1 MAKEFIRHL
10 DYYGF
15 PDQNTFTSEGNVD
28 LSDIRKKN
36 EEQDEAIRHIGRME
50 HVTHRELHEVDMK
63 HTDWNK
69 GQDVGIR
76 NLFSGLTAVKEFSND
91 MADTVSAMSNNIESI
106 SGDISTINDEI
117 EEIIEIIGGDT
128 GGTSIKEEVEELSGK
143 VESLSGEFI
152 TYSAETK
159 EYLDRYADSARR
171 TFARKDS
178 VYTKDE
184 IDTKL
189 SASTYDMATK
199 TWVGDNFVSKL
210 YAEDV
215 YAKKE
220 DLVGIN
226 GKIIELSG
234 TTSAKFKMIDESL
247 SGLTN
252 HIEDL
257 SRDADARID
266 AVESSVTQFNIRV
279 AAVENGLVTKADA
292 TALTDT
298 YVELN
303 NKIGN
308 LESNKVDKSSYQT
321 DMTNVGIQIN
331 NLSLAKADKTAL
343 DSTNAEVAQVRG
355 LVNTEENNRITADT
369 RLENMITAITSDTQD
384 IKDKNVE
391 QDNAI
396 EDLDD
401 RLAQE
406 IQDRI
411 DGDEALLGQPSD
423 STTATTIYGAR
434 KEAVNQA
441 NRAISE
447 ATTLAQD
454 AKSQAINYTNTKFD
468 AVEGLISGLATQ
480 AYVISADNEVRSELR
495 SEISSTATSLSYS
508 ISGETSRAS
517 TVENE
522 LRNDVNSHT
531 NSISTIQS
539 RLGALTAWLGT
550 DPSQYDDSGN
560 GVIDDMHREIHT
572 INNNINK
579 IVQQLRDNYNINITL

>member
-36 EEQDEAIRHIGRME
+36 EEQDEAIRHIGKME

-69 GQDVGIR
+69 GQDAGIR

-91 MADTVSAMSNNIESI
+91 MADTVSAMNNNIESI

-128 GGTSIKEEVEELSGK
+128 GGTSIKDEVEELSGK

-210 YAEDV
+210 YAEDI

-279 AAVENGLVTKADA
+279 AAVENGLTAKADRS
-292 TALTDT
+292 ALTESYAVLD
-298 YVELN
+298 E
-303 NKIGN
+303 KIAK
-308 LESNKVDKSSYQT
+308 KVDKTSYQT
-321 DMTNVGIQIN
+321 DLTNIGIQIRN
-331 NLSLAKADKTAL
+331 LDAAKANQLSLDQ
-343 DSTNAEVAQVRG
+343 TNAEVTQVRG

-391 QDNAI
+391 QDDAI

-401 RLAQE
+401 RLTQE

-411 DGDEALLGQPSD
+411 AGDEALLGQPSD
-423 STTATTIYGAR
+423 SNTATTIYGAR
-434 KEAVNQA
+434 KEAENQG
-441 NRAISE
+441 NRAILE
-447 ATTLAQD
+447 AQTLAQD
-454 AKSQAINYTNTKFD
+454 AKSQAMNYTDTKID

-480 AYVISADNEVRSELR
+480 AYVIDADNDVRSELR

-517 TVENE
+517 RVENE
-522 LRNDVNSHT
+522 LRRDVDTHT
-531 NSISTIQS
+531 NTISTIQS
-539 RLGALTAWLGT
+539 RLLALTAWLGT
-550 DPSQYDDSGN
+550 DPTLYDDSGN
-560 GVIDDMHREIHT
+560 GVIDAMHREIHT

>member
-36 EEQDEAIRHIGRME
+36 DEQDEAIRHIGRME

-91 MADTVSAMSNNIESI
+91 MADTVSAMSNDIEVI
-106 SGDISTINDEI
+106 SGNVNTINDEI
-117 EEIIEIIGGDT
+117 EEIFEIIGGDT
-128 GGTSIKEEVEELSGK
+128 GGTSIKEKVEELSGK

-152 TYSAETK
+152 IYSAETN
-159 EYLDRYADSARR
+159 EYLDKYADSARR

-184 IDTKL
+184 VDTKL

-210 YAEDV
+210 YAEDT

-226 GKIIELSG
+226 GRIIELSG
-234 TTSAKFKMIDESL
+234 TTSAKFKMVDESL

-279 AAVENGLVTKADA
+279 AAVENGLVSKADRS
-292 TALTDT
+292 ALTESYAVLD
-298 YVELN
+298 E
-303 NKIGN
+303 KIAK
-308 LESNKVDKSSYQT
+308 KVDKASYET
-321 DMTNVGIQIN
+321 ALEGIGIQIR
-331 NLSLAKADKTAL
+331 NLDAAKADKTAL

-391 QDNAI
+391 QDDAI

-411 DGDEALLGQPSD
+411 ASDEALLGQPSD
-423 STTATTIYGAR
+423 STTATTIYGTR
-434 KEAVNQA
+434 KEAENQA
-441 NRAISE
+441 NRAILE
-447 ATTLAQD
+447 AQNLASS
-454 AKSQAINYTNTKFD
+454 ATSQAMNYTDTKFH

-480 AYVISADNEVRSELR
+480 AYVISADNEVRSGLR
-495 SEISSTATSLSYS
+495 SELSSTATSLSNS
-508 ISGETSRAS
+508 ITGETRRA
-517 TVENE
+517 TIVENE
-522 LRNDVNSHT
+522 LRNDVSNHT

-560 GVIDDMHREIHT
+560 GVIDVMHRELHT
-572 INNNINK
+572 LNNNINK